1 MEDQLDMAEKK
12 VLVEVVKMAQKR
24 GMSGAKGA
32 WKDFLNSH
40 DKQLGASLSDPSRRS
55 KEVLAAFLKTFTDE
69 NDLKLFA
76 KVIQCHSNRALTE
89 LFKEESPQHKS
100 PEQRLVRLTLE
111 HPQYPSEYS
120 FPSYEEEW
128 VVIKLK
134 KKSKVMRST
143 KLVAVDC
150 EMVLCEDGTEAC
162 VRVCVV
168 DRNLKVKLNEFVNPG
183 KAIADYRTEITGI
196 AAADLDGVKCSLS
209 DVQTSMKKLLSHGT
223 ILVGHSLNN
232 DLQALKLD
240 HARVIDTS
248 YIFKYSD
255 APLQRKPSL
264 NNLCKSVLGY
274 EVREKGAPHNCLDDA
289 CAAMKL
295 VLAVVERGCD
305 TNIPCLHDV
314 VPDSEVAKLLLHRIP
329 RIVPIGEL
337 HRAMPG
343 EFRVEPKPSK
353 NARGDTYSALAVFS
367 SMEEAHRV
375 YESLEGTLEKDSF
388 GRSQKVITFHLSTGT
403 EANLCVRET
412 MHDNS
417 LGQLLKKRAAE
428 MLDSGELKK
437 LKVSKIGEIEVAAV
451 NQCTDHLKEIER
463 LKEELR
469 QKDLQIVNR
478 CEDHSKEIERLKHEL
493 SQKDLEISV
502 LHKIVQQ
509 HKEKELRRKS
519 KKF

>member
-1 MEDQLDMAEKK
+1 M
-12 VLVEVVKMAQKR
+12 VKQ
-24 GMSGAKGA
+24 
-32 WKDFLNSH
+32 
-40 DKQLGASLSDPSRRS
+40 
-55 KEVLAAFLKTFTDE
+55 
-69 NDLKLFA
+69 
-76 KVIQCHSNRALTE
+76 
-89 LFKEESPQHKS
+89 
-100 PEQRLVRLTLE
+100 
-111 HPQYPSEYS
+111 
-120 FPSYEEEW
+120 EW

-255 APLQRKPSL
+255 APFQRKPSL